1 MTKSSTKKTKRKKLG
16 MTLFANML
24 ARFIKNGTLRV
35 IESDG
40 TMTEFK
46 GSAAPIATI
55 RLHDPTLPFKMFR
68 NPELHTG
75 EAYMDGTLTFEDC
88 TLKDFL
94 DLFSINRGS
103 MASYPMQKVL
113 RRISRTVR
121 SVQQH
126 NPIGKA
132 QKNVAH
138 HYDLSAEMYSLFLD
152 KDMQYSC
159 AYFENGDE
167 SLEAA
172 QEKKKRHI
180 AAKLK
185 LKEGQRILDIGCGW
199 GGMALY
205 LAQRANVKVLGVT
218 LSEEQHRVA
227 VKRAKEAG
235 LSDRVRFELLDYR
248 NVNERF
254 DRIVSVGMFEHVGV
268 ARYDEFFGKIYEL
281 LEHDG
286 FALLHSIG
294 HMSPPSVASPWLR
307 KYIFPGAYSPALSET
322 FAATERQHLWVSDVE
337 VLRFHYADTLVEW
350 NKRFQQNRE
359 RIAEIYDERF
369 CRMWEFYLLS
379 AETMFRTG
387 AQMVFQMQLSRI
399 REATGLTRDYMFKTE
414 ELYRKQDRNQES

>member
-1 MTKSSTKKTKRKKLG
+1 MANNTIKKTKKKKLG
-16 MTLFANML
+16 MVLLSNML
-24 ARFIKNGTLRV
+24 KRFIQTGTLRV

-40 TMTEFK
+40 TLTEFR
-46 GSAAPIATI
+46 GTAEPVATI
-55 RLHDPTLPFKMFR
+55 RLHDSALPFKMFR
-68 NPELHTG
+68 NPELSTG
-75 EAYMDGTLTFEDC
+75 EAYMDGSLTFEEC

-94 DLFSINRGS
+94 DLFSLNRGS
-103 MASYPMQKVL
+103 MASYPMQKFL

-121 SVQQH
+121 SIQQH

-138 HYDLSAEMYSLFLD
+138 HYDLSAEMYRLFLD

-167 SLEAA
+167 SLDEA

-185 LKEGQRILDIGCGW
+185 LEDGQRILDIGCGW
-199 GGMALY
+199 GGLALY
-205 LAQRANVKVLGVT
+205 LAKRANVEVLGVT
-218 LSEEQHRVA
+218 LSEEQHRAA
-227 VKRAKEAG
+227 VERTKEEG
-235 LSDRVRFELLDYR
+235 LSDRVQFELLDYR
-248 NVNERF
+248 KVNGRF

-268 ARYDEFFGKIYEL
+268 SRYDEFFGKVYDL
-281 LEHDG
+281 LQDDG
-286 FALLHSIG
+286 LAVLHSIG

-337 VLRFHYADTLVEW
+337 ILRVHYADTLVEW
-350 NKRFQQNRE
+350 NRRFQDNRD
-359 RIAEIYDERF
+359 RIAKIYDERF

-387 AQMVFQMQLSRI
+387 AQMAFQAQLSRT
-399 REATGLTRDYMFKTE
+399 REATGLTRDYMFETE
-414 ELYRKQDRNQES
+414 EMYRKQES